1 MKAKTFTKYK
11 VTCTVLHADG
21 ATPYTKKIDAKND
34 TEAHEAFAEWKKE
47 NPSVKGCD
55 FHNPQLIK
63 IVTRIEILK

>member
-1 MKAKTFTKYK
+1 MKAKVFTKYK
-11 VTCTVLHADG
+11 VTCTVFHADG
-21 ATPYTKKIDAKND
+21 AAPYTRKIDGKD
-34 TEAHEAFAEWKKE
+34 DDEARKAFAEWKKE